1 MVLSCLKFMKMEFC
15 DLYSC
20 IYLILCNIAFVI
32 FIYFTAHISLQSI
45 NLYYFKQGVN
55 KLQSV
60 GATFSHCGLFWS
72 VKSYW
77 TQPCSF
83 LYLLVKTAAPCSGR
97 GEPLIEAAWPAWP
110 TPLTAWLLQKRFA
123 DAPAVDSSPEGLC
136 PHPAPAVHWRLSDL
150 QLCEYPSMSPPA
162 HSSQPCSVSS

>member
-1 MVLSCLKFMKMEFC
+1 MIIRTYSFLAFLSLSFLPPRHSPLNTMVLPCLKFMKMEFC

-20 IYLILCNIAFVI
+20 IYLFLCNIAFVI

-45 NLYYFKQGVN
+45 HLYCFKQGVN

-77 TQPCSF
+77 TQPCSL

-97 GEPLIEAAWPAWP
+97 GEPLIEAAWPARP
-110 TPLTAWLLQKRFA
+110 TPLTA
-123 DAPAVDSSPEGLC
+123 
-136 PHPAPAVHWRLSDL
+136 
-150 QLCEYPSMSPPA
+150 
-162 HSSQPCSVSS
+162 